1 MDNNM
6 LASLIQQVTQRVLAA
21 LEKQPAWDWKI
32 EEDQVEAVRIRTALT
47 PQGSVLTAHRASSSS
62 RSAPPAGPLTPER
75 LAALIDHTLL
85 KPEATPQQIAQL
97 CAEAREHRFAAVC
110 VNPVYVPLAADL
122 LAGSEIEV
130 ATVVGFPL
138 GATPTAVKVFETL
151 QAIQGGATEIDMV
164 LPIGLLKA
172 GRYDKVAQD
181 INAVAQAAHAAGAI
195 VKVILETALLT
206 DEEKIAA
213 CLLSKHAG
221 ADFVKTSTGFGP
233 GGATVEDVALMRR
246 IVGPHLG
253 VKAAG
258 GIRTFAQA
266 KAMVE
271 AGANR
276 LGASAGVRLVAE
288 AREARNE

>member
-1 MDNNM
+1 
-6 LASLIQQVTQRVLAA
+6 
-21 LEKQPAWDWKI
+21 
-32 EEDQVEAVRIRTALT
+32 
-47 PQGSVLTAHRASSSS
+47 
-62 RSAPPAGPLTPER
+62 

-122 LAGSEIEV
+122 LASSEIEV

-151 QAIQGGATEIDMV
+151 QAIQDGATEIDMV

-181 INAVAQAAHAAGAI
+181 INTVAQAAHAAGAI

-233 GGATVEDVALMRR
+233 GGATVEDIVLMRR
-246 IVGPHLG
+246 VVDPHLG

-288 AREARNE
+288 AHKVLNE